1 MRLIRLI
8 LILAFVLTGQA
19 LAAARGQ
26 AQLGERV
33 VLCSGHAV
41 VIVYGADGAPV
52 ESPYFCPDMALAI
65 MAAVDAAMPEWQRV
79 LLLRPAFF
87 ASPDRS
93 VDTSTAI
100 AAQARDPPLVGLA

>member
-8 LILAFVLTGQA
+8 LILALVLTGQA
-19 LAAARGQ
+19 LASARGQ

-52 ESPYFCPDMALAI
+52 ESPYFCPDMALAL
-65 MAAVDAAMPEWQRV
+65 MAVVHSPLPDLQRV
-79 LLLRPAFF
+79 ALVRPAFF
-87 ASPDRS
+87 VTLDRP
-93 VDTSTAI
+93 VETVAAI